1 MVTHQPHSIAA
12 CPDGCTNCANNG
24 DYLQAKPK
32 RCSRQKKREWERGNG
47 RLRERSNA
55 NALMEAFVVCA
66 ANDDNSP
73 PLEQHPC
80 PSSRHPPLLTPAT
93 FISLAFQLTPH
104 LLASPSLTTTPPM
117 RLLIARTTRRL
128 LCFALLHATTCN
140 NIQRATCV
148 YCNFIKCKIV
158 TAKIATT
165 TTARTVVHKAHSA
178 AIRAENYYGLQ
189 CDPPPP
195 TPLSLFLS
203 HSSCLSLCRQ
213 LLRPG

>member
-1 MVTHQPHSIAA
+1 M
-12 CPDGCTNCANNG
+12 
-24 DYLQAKPK
+24 
-32 RCSRQKKREWERGNG
+32 
-47 RLRERSNA
+47 
-55 NALMEAFVVCA
+55 VCA

-73 PLEQHPC
+73 PLELDPC
-80 PSSRHPPLLTPAT
+80 SSSRHPSLSTRSSL
-93 FISLAFQLTPH
+93 ISLAFQLTP
-104 LLASPSLTTTPPM
+104 LLPPSPSRPLSATTSPM

-165 TTARTVVHKAHSA
+165 TTARTVVHNAHSG